1 MKTDLK
7 DVNSFTKELEVQV
20 GWEMLKD
27 GFEKELNH
35 ARSNYELKGFRK
47 GKVPMNI
54 VKKNMGPSVEAHYA
68 EHALNDY
75 YRKALGELKMNPI
88 NQAEILK
95 LDFKEGGNLEFT
107 ARFEVY
113 PDIKLPNYQ
122 KKFKIE
128 TTHYTARDEDV
139 DDSIAEL
146 QERFSTVNPIKD
158 GAKSGHLIQGDFQ
171 ELDDSGMPVIGKKM
185 ENQYIKLGTSVF
197 SGDAEKVFIG
207 KNIDEVVRT
216 EVQHDDDKK
225 VIYEVKIKKIEEQV
239 LPELNDDF
247 VKMVD
252 EEAETMDQLREKIK
266 LSIQKNLEDEHSK
279 AKQNAIIAHFVKKS
293 KLEAPDSM
301 LKHYLDHLIEDMKQK
316 NQGQEIGD
324 ESKLREM
331 YNDLAI
337 EQVKWFLI
345 KDELIEKEEL
355 KVADED
361 VQKKIDEISEQNP
374 TQKSQITS
382 FYKQAKNRDQLVEAL
397 LIEQLFDK
405 LETFTNHKIVEKSTK
420 ELPKGRH

>member
-1 MKTDLK
+1 MKTELK

-20 GWEMLKD
+20 GWDMLKD
-27 GFEKELNH
+27 GFDKELNH
-35 ARSNYELKGFRK
+35 ARSTYELKGFRK
-47 GKVPMNI
+47 GKVPMKI
-54 VKKNMGPSVEAHYA
+54 VKKNVGPSVEAHYA
-68 EHALNDY
+68 EHALNDFFK
-75 YRKALGELKMNPI
+75 KALVELKINPI
-88 NQAEILK
+88 NQAEISK
-95 LDFKEGGNLEFT
+95 LDFQEGGDLEFT

-113 PDIKLPNYQ
+113 PEIKLPNYE

-128 TTHYTARDEDV
+128 TTHYTARDVDV

-158 GAKSGHLIQGDFQ
+158 GAKSGHLVQGDFQ
-171 ELDDSGMPVIGKKM
+171 ELDESGIPVIGKKM

-197 SGDAEKVFIG
+197 SGDAEKPFLGAKADDIV
-207 KNIDEVVRT
+207 KT
-216 EVQHDDDKK
+216 EVQYGEETK
-225 VIYEVKIKKIEEQV
+225 VNYEVKINKVEEQV
-239 LPELNDDF
+239 LPELNDEF

-252 EEAETMDQLREKIK
+252 EEAETMEQLREKITA
-266 LSIQKNLEDEHSK
+266 SIQKNLEDEHFK

-293 KLEAPDSM
+293 KLKAPDSM

-345 KDELIEKEEL
+345 KDELIEKEGL

-374 TQKSQITS
+374 TQKAQITS
-382 FYKQAKNRDQLVEAL
+382 FYKQSKNRDQLVDAL
-397 LIEQLFDK
+397 LIDQLFGK
-405 LETFTNHKIVEKSTK
+405 LETYTNHKIIEKSTE